1 MQMLRK
7 YWVKIGCKIIY
18 QTCMTEFILSKI
30 LPRFLLNQYNFYR
43 WISNEEILFATL
55 TFDFS
60 ALFFYEYR
68 YKLDFTNL
76 KFFI

>member
-55 TFDFS
+55 TF
-60 ALFFYEYR
+60 LYEYR